1 MSTGGT
7 SVNATLAFLSRK
19 FGKFAPK
26 VVVLSGLLPSQP
38 SPPFRKMSARLPS
51 GSAREPSAS
60 ARAPTGLTVYAP
72 GEAEWPLCV
81 ATSRG
86 IKKVPHALL
95 FSTAHRPTAQ
105 PVGSAATVPFHYAPP
120 PLLDRDPTTMAKN
133 APKVCFAMATREQ
146 LARAASTAAATP
158 RAGPGAYDVVRGL
171 KSLSTSH
178 KTISD
183 GSFFRATREAGND
196 RVMAASAVGPGE
208 YETSRSLD
216 YTKPRAGSIP
226 FTTAPRDVTAA
237 NAGFP
242 GPDIVRHIDKHTPRA
257 AFPTGPG
264 HVMAPA
270 DPVTAAVPIRD
281 TQRLPKHKPKFRFST
296 APRW

>member
-1 MSTGGT
+1 
-7 SVNATLAFLSRK
+7 
-19 FGKFAPK
+19 
-26 VVVLSGLLPSQP
+26 
-38 SPPFRKMSARLPS
+38 MSARTQHVLGAS
-51 GSAREPSAS
+51 SS
-60 ARAPTGLTVYAP
+60 ARAPAGLTPYAP

-105 PVGSAATVPFHYAPP
+105 PVGSAAEVPFHYAPP

-133 APKVCFAMATREQ
+133 APKVIMATSTREQ
-146 LARAASTAAATP
+146 CARAASTQSATP
-158 RAGPGAYDVVRGL
+158 RAGPGAYDVIRGMAA
-171 KSLSTSH
+171 LSTSH

-183 GSFFRATREAGND
+183 GSFFRATRDAGND
-196 RVMAASAVGPGE
+196 RVRPQCAAGPGDYDTE
-208 YETSRSLD
+208 RALD

-226 FTTAPRDVTAA
+226 FTTAPRNEKAA
-237 NAGFP
+237 NAGYP
-242 GPDIVRHIDKHTPRA
+242 GPNIVAHIDKHSPRA
-257 AFPTGPG
+257 CFPTGPG

-281 TQRLPKHKPKFRFST
+281 TQRLPKHKPHVKFSS